1 VTTGDNVSAVGMVDT
16 FIHGVPV
23 RMQRDEWERDYSP
36 RAVRLRVGR
45 LLFGAE
51 RAEAFASGAD
61 EFGCR
66 CQRR

>member
-1 VTTGDNVSAVGMVDT
+1 VTTGDNVDAVDMVDT
-16 FIHGVPV
+16 FIFGKPV
-23 RMQRDEWERDYSP
+23 RMPRDEWERDYSP

-51 RAEAFASGAD
+51 RAEEFARGAG